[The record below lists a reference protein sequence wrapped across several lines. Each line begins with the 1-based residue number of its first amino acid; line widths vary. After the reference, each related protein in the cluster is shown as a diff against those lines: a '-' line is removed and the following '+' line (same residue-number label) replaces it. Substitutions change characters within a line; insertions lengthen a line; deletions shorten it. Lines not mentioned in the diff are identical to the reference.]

1 MIRSDCLWQMM
12 STFFDCLTAYLQ
24 KGKKTQTYHNWFLI
38 NYSGLVKC
46 EKDANLQLTLPNH
59 KKFFLKKLPMTTSIG
74 WPGFK
79 TKRFT
84 IQKIYSKMQC
94 VLSTNAHHDL
104 LANTSLYFQLHQI

>member
-1 MIRSDCLWQMM
+1 
-12 STFFDCLTAYLQ
+12 
-24 KGKKTQTYHNWFLI
+24 
-38 NYSGLVKC
+38 
-46 EKDANLQLTLPNH
+46 
-59 KKFFLKKLPMTTSIG
+59 MTTSIG